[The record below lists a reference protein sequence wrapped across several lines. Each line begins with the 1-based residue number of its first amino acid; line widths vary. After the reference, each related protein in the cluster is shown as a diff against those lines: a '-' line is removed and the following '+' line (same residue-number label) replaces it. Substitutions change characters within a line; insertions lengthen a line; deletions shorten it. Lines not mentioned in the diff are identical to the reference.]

1 MKKTIRVSRR
11 RRRCRKEGRVRWLL
25 YICARYCWLKTGK
38 RYSFVCAKTIF
49 VNGMTL
55 STEFNKSHI
64 WQKKECVVRRRNNL
78 VFRRCYSLF
87 TVVVVCVRCVI
98 FCLFPCFYVSSKES
112 LFFFTAWEAEL
123 LNEQT
128 LASNEMQAC
137 LQNGGKEGGIFP
149 VLQPLKC
156 FSSFVRSSLQVLEPL
171 TIYTQCCCEKGCYLL
186 RLLLLLSL
194 QSLEEFGISP
204 RHKVL
209 QQLAKSFLSFP
220 SAI

>member
-1 MKKTIRVSRR
+1 MAWHCQRNLIKVTSGKKRV
-11 RRRCRKEGRVRWLL
+11 
-25 YICARYCWLKTGK
+25 
-38 RYSFVCAKTIF
+38 
-49 VNGMTL
+49 
-55 STEFNKSHI
+55 
-64 WQKKECVVRRRNNL
+64 CVVRRRNNL
-78 VFRRCYSLF
+78 VFRRCYSPF

-137 LQNGGKEGGIFP
+137 LQNGGKRRGNFP
-149 VLQPLKC
+149 GASAWNASLR
-156 FSSFVRSSLQVLEPL
+156 SFVRSSLQVLEPL
-171 TIYTQCCCEKGCYLL
+171 TIYTQCCCKKGCYLL